1 MRIAIAGAGATGGY
15 LAACLVRS
23 GADVVVV
30 ARGPHLAAMRERG
43 LTVREPGAQAFT
55 VEPEATDDMEAAVR
69 SADVV
74 FVTLKAH
81 SLPALAPVLGRS
93 LKPGAVLVSA
103 QNGIPWWYFGRGYT
117 GPLAGERL
125 ESVDPAG
132 VLSQSI
138 DTRSVVA
145 CIVYPATALSAPG
158 VVEHVEG
165 NRFSLGE
172 LDGER
177 TERVAGIAQALAAA
191 GLRAPV
197 QPRIRNEIWLKLL
210 GNASFNPVSA
220 LGRVTLGRIAET
232 PGARELVRAL
242 MEEVEAVAR
251 GVGEEMAIPIERRLE
266 GGFRVG
272 EHRTSMLQDVEAGRP
287 LEVDALLGSVCEIAG
302 RLDIAVPNLQTVL
315 TLCRLLDRGAR
326 G

>member
-43 LTVREPGAQAFT
+43 LTVREPGAEPFT
-55 VEPEATDDMEAAVR
+55 VKPEATDDMEAAVR

-81 SLPALAPVLGRS
+81 SLPALAPVVGRS

-103 QNGIPWWYFGRGYT
+103 QNGVPWWYFGRGYT

-125 ESVDPAG
+125 ESVDPGG
-132 VLSQSI
+132 VISESI
-138 DTRSVVA
+138 DEASVVA

-177 TERVAGIAQALAAA
+177 TERVTGIAQALAAA

-197 QPRIRNEIWLKLL
+197 QARIRNEIWLKLL

-220 LGRVTLGRIAET
+220 LGRVTLGRIAES
-232 PGARELVRAL
+232 PGARDLVRTL
-242 MEEVEAVAR
+242 MVEVEAVAA
-251 GVGEEMAIPIERRLE
+251 GVGEEMAISIERRLE

-302 RLDIAVPNLQTVL
+302 RLGIAVPNLQTVL
-315 TLCRLLDRGAR
+315 TLCRLLDGSAR